1 MHRFHLA
8 GAFSLAV
15 ILAAASPAFA
25 GRILVTIDGVRDAQG
40 NVFVGLYSN
49 PNDFLNGSHCDRYVK
64 VRASTRPITVAFDN
78 LNSGEYAVGAYHDEN
93 ANGQLDLGPLGLP
106 IEGYALSN
114 GVRAVFA
121 KPTFVEAAFTVGAT
135 ENKPV
140 ALHIQY

>member
-1 MHRFHLA
+1 MHRLYVVGTFA
-8 GAFSLAV
+8 LAV
-15 ILAAASPAFA
+15 ILSAASPAFA
-25 GRILVTIDGVRDAQG
+25 GRILVTVSGVRDAQG

-64 VRASTRPITVAFDN
+64 IRASTQPVTVAFDN
-78 LNSGEYAVGAYHDEN
+78 LNPGEYAVGAYHDEN
-93 ANGQLDLGPLGLP
+93 GNGQLDLSPMGFP

-135 ENKPV
+135 ESKPV
-140 ALHIQY
+140 PLHIQY